1 MKDNELK
8 TVETYISF
16 KDYIELED
24 DIKKDIVLHDID
36 NKSQL
41 YQYIETLDSK
51 YIVVKEIPIYSSN
64 EVAYLIKTIDE
75 LCIRCRITSYNEV
88 KRKCKFMEQ
97 TIIKFNNKD

>member
-51 YIVVKEIPIYSSN
+51 YIVVKEIPTYSSN

-88 KRKCKFMEQ
+88 KRKCRFIKQEE
-97 TIIKFNNKD
+97 IKFNNKD

>member
-41 YQYIETLDSK
+41 YQYIYTLDSK
-51 YIVVKEIPIYSSN
+51 YIVVKEIPTYSSN

-75 LCIRCRITSYNEV
+75 LCIRCRITSYDEV

-97 TIIKFNNKD
+97 TTIKFNNKD

>member
-41 YQYIETLDSK
+41 YQYIYTLDSK
-51 YIVVKEIPIYSSN
+51 YIVVKEIPTYSSD

-97 TIIKFNNKD
+97 TTIKFNNKD

>member
-51 YIVVKEIPIYSSN
+51 YIVVKEIPTYSSN

-97 TIIKFNNKD
+97 TTIKFNNKD

>member
-41 YQYIETLDSK
+41 YQYIYTLDSK
-51 YIVVKEIPIYSSN
+51 YIVVNEIPTYSSN

-97 TIIKFNNKD
+97 TTIKFNNKD

>member
-51 YIVVKEIPIYSSN
+51 YIVVKEIPTYSSN

-88 KRKCKFMEQ
+88 IRKCKFMEQ
-97 TIIKFNNKD
+97 TTIKFNNKD

>member
-8 TVETYISF
+8 TVETYIPF

-41 YQYIETLDSK
+41 YQYIYTLDSK
-51 YIVVKEIPIYSSN
+51 YIVVKEIPTYSSN

-97 TIIKFNNKD
+97 TTIKFNNKD

>member
-51 YIVVKEIPIYSSN
+51 YIVVKEIPTYSSN

-75 LCIRCRITSYNEV
+75 LCIRCCITSYNEV

-97 TIIKFNNKD
+97 TTIKFNNKD

>member
-24 DIKKDIVLHDID
+24 DIEKDIVLHDID

-41 YQYIETLDSK
+41 YQYIYTLDSK
-51 YIVVKEIPIYSSN
+51 YIVVKEIPTYSSN

-97 TIIKFNNKD
+97 TTIKFNNKD

>member
-41 YQYIETLDSK
+41 YQYIYTLDSK
-51 YIVVKEIPIYSSN
+51 YIVVKEIPTYSSN

-97 TIIKFNNKD
+97 TTIKFNNKD

>member
-8 TVETYISF
+8 TVETYISL

-51 YIVVKEIPIYSSN
+51 YIVVKEIPTYSSN

-97 TIIKFNNKD
+97 TTIKFNNKD

>member
-8 TVETYISF
+8 IVETYISF

-51 YIVVKEIPIYSSN
+51 YIVVKEIPTYSSN
-64 EVAYLIKTIDE
+64 EVAYLIKPIDE

-97 TIIKFNNKD
+97 STIKFNNKD

>member
-16 KDYIELED
+16 KDYIELKD

-51 YIVVKEIPIYSSN
+51 YIVVKEIPTYSSN

-88 KRKCKFMEQ
+88 KRKCKFIEQ
-97 TIIKFNNKD
+97 TTIKFNNKD

>member
-41 YQYIETLDSK
+41 YQYIYTLDSK
-51 YIVVKEIPIYSSN
+51 YIVVKEIPTYSSN

-88 KRKCKFMEQ
+88 KRKCKFIEQ
-97 TIIKFNNKD
+97 TTIKFNNKD

>member
-8 TVETYISF
+8 IVETYISF

-51 YIVVKEIPIYSSN
+51 YIVVKKIPTYSSN

-97 TIIKFNNKD
+97 TTIKFNNKD

>member
-41 YQYIETLDSK
+41 YQYIYSLDSK
-51 YIVVKEIPIYSSN
+51 YIVVKEIPTYSSN

-97 TIIKFNNKD
+97 TTIKFNNKD

>member
-41 YQYIETLDSK
+41 YQYIYTLDSK
-51 YIVVKEIPIYSSN
+51 YIVVKEVPTYSSN

-97 TIIKFNNKD
+97 TTIKFNNKD

>member
-41 YQYIETLDSK
+41 YQYIYTLDSK
-51 YIVVKEIPIYSSN
+51 YIVVKEIPTYPSN

-88 KRKCKFMEQ
+88 KRKCKFIEQ
-97 TIIKFNNKD
+97 TTIKFNNKD

>member
-24 DIKKDIVLHDID
+24 DIEKDIVLHDID

-41 YQYIETLDSK
+41 YQYIYTLDSK
-51 YIVVKEIPIYSSN
+51 YIVVKEIPTYSSN

-88 KRKCKFMEQ
+88 KRNCKFMEQ
-97 TIIKFNNKD
+97 TTIKFNNKD

>member
-41 YQYIETLDSK
+41 YQYIYNLDSK
-51 YIVVKEIPIYSSN
+51 YIVVKEIPTYSSN

-88 KRKCKFMEQ
+88 KRKCKFIEQ
-97 TIIKFNNKD
+97 TTIKFNNKD

>member
-1 MKDNELK
+1 MKDNKLK

-51 YIVVKEIPIYSSN
+51 YIVVKEIPTYSSN

-97 TIIKFNNKD
+97 TTIKFNNKD

>member
-36 NKSQL
+36 DKSQL
-41 YQYIETLDSK
+41 YQYIYTLDSK
-51 YIVVKEIPIYSSN
+51 YIVVKEIPTYSSN

-97 TIIKFNNKD
+97 TTIKFNNKD

>member
-51 YIVVKEIPIYSSN
+51 YIVVKEIPTYSSN

-97 TIIKFNNKD
+97 TTIKFDNKD

>member
-1 MKDNELK
+1 MTDNELK

-41 YQYIETLDSK
+41 YQYIYTLDSK
-51 YIVVKEIPIYSSN
+51 YIVVKEIPTYSSN

-97 TIIKFNNKD
+97 TTIKFNNKD

>member
-1 MKDNELK
+1 MKDDELK

-51 YIVVKEIPIYSSN
+51 YIVVKEIPTYSSN

-97 TIIKFNNKD
+97 TTIKFNNKD

>member
-16 KDYIELED
+16 KDYIELKD

-51 YIVVKEIPIYSSN
+51 YIVVKEIPTYSSN

-97 TIIKFNNKD
+97 TTIKFNNKD

>member
-51 YIVVKEIPIYSSN
+51 YIVVKEIPTYSSN

-88 KRKCKFMEQ
+88 ERKCKFIEQ
-97 TIIKFNNKD
+97 TTIKFNNKD

>member
-1 MKDNELK
+1 MKNNELK
-8 TVETYISF
+8 IVETYISF

-51 YIVVKEIPIYSSN
+51 YIVVKEIPTYSSN

-97 TIIKFNNKD
+97 TTIKFNNKD

>member
-24 DIKKDIVLHDID
+24 DIKKDIVLHDIN

-51 YIVVKEIPIYSSN
+51 YIVVKEIPTYSSN

-97 TIIKFNNKD
+97 TTIKFNNKD

>member
-41 YQYIETLDSK
+41 YQYIYTLDSK
-51 YIVVKEIPIYSSN
+51 YIVVKEIPTYSSN

-75 LCIRCRITSYNEV
+75 LCIRCCITSYNEV

-97 TIIKFNNKD
+97 TTIKFNNKD

>member
-41 YQYIETLDSK
+41 YQYTYTLDSK
-51 YIVVKEIPIYSSN
+51 YIVVKEIPTYSSN

-97 TIIKFNNKD
+97 TTIKFNNKD

>member
-41 YQYIETLDSK
+41 YQYIQTLDSK
-51 YIVVKEIPIYSSN
+51 YIVVKEIPTYSSN

-97 TIIKFNNKD
+97 TTIKFNNKD

>member
-24 DIKKDIVLHDID
+24 DIKKDIVLHDIY

-51 YIVVKEIPIYSSN
+51 YIVVKEIPTYSSN

-97 TIIKFNNKD
+97 TTIKFNNKY

>member
-1 MKDNELK
+1 MKYNELK
-8 TVETYISF
+8 IVETYISF

-51 YIVVKEIPIYSSN
+51 YIVVKEIPTYSSN

-97 TIIKFNNKD
+97 TTIKFNNKD

>member
-51 YIVVKEIPIYSSN
+51 YIVVKEIPTYSSN

-97 TIIKFNNKD
+97 TTIKFNNKN

>member
-24 DIKKDIVLHDID
+24 DIKEDIVLHDID

-51 YIVVKEIPIYSSN
+51 YIVVKEIPTYSSN

-97 TIIKFNNKD
+97 TTIKFNNKD

>member
-16 KDYIELED
+16 KDYIELGD

-51 YIVVKEIPIYSSN
+51 YIVVKEIPTYSSN

-75 LCIRCRITSYNEV
+75 LCIRCRIVSYNEV

-97 TIIKFNNKD
+97 TTIKFNNKD

>member
-1 MKDNELK
+1 MKDDELK
-8 TVETYISF
+8 IVETYISF

-51 YIVVKEIPIYSSN
+51 YIVVKEIPTYSSN

-97 TIIKFNNKD
+97 TTIKFNNKD

>member
-51 YIVVKEIPIYSSN
+51 YIVVKEIPTYSSN

-75 LCIRCRITSYNEV
+75 LCIRCLITSYNEV

-97 TIIKFNNKD
+97 TTIKFNNKD